1 MKLNYTA
8 TCLFGLEGFL
18 GEEIE
23 ALGCKRTD
31 NMDGRITFEGDEN
44 TAAEASVNL
53 RYAERLYLNLGSF
66 EALTFTELFDGAK

>member
-31 NMDGRITFEGDEN
+31 NMDGRITFEGYRRRSQCEPAIRGE
-44 TAAEASVNL
+44 TL
-53 RYAERLYLNLGSF
+53 P
-66 EALTFTELFDGAK
+66 